1 VIKSDYSVLVVDD
14 EESQRLIL
22 TGHLRKRGFTAASAP
37 SAIAAIEILKDSVV
51 DVVISDYKMPEMTGL
66 QFLSEVKSINPEIN
80 FIIITAFGTVE
91 NAVTAMKKGAYDFIS
106 KPVNLDELDLLLDRL
121 IERQL
126 LISEVKHLREQL
138 SVKKNLQGVI
148 SSSQKMIEI
157 LDVASRVSE
166 SKASVLICGDSGTG
180 KEVLAR
186 AIHSAS
192 LRFDKPFI
200 AVNCAALN
208 ENLIESELFGHE
220 KGAFTGADKQRKGRF
235 ETADGG
241 TLFLDEIGDLPLTTQ
256 IKLLRFLQE
265 SEFER
270 VGGGGTISVD
280 VRIIAATNRN
290 IGKLIKEGKFREDL
304 FYRLNV
310 VNINIPPLRER
321 KEDIPLLIDYFIKK
335 YVSETNKINPAFSRE
350 ALDILMKYR
359 YPGNVR
365 ELENI
370 VHHSLVLARD
380 DIITSKD
387 LPFVVNKLASEN
399 IEEVS
404 YDENLSLPEL
414 VENLEKKL
422 VKDALYKSNGN
433 QSQAAKILSI
443 SERNLRYRLEKWNLK
458 K

>member
-1 VIKSDYSVLVVDD
+1 MIKSDYSVLVVDD

-290 IGKLIKEGKFREDL
+290 IGKLIKEEKFREDL

>member
-1 VIKSDYSVLVVDD
+1 MIKSDYSVLVVDD

-22 TGHLRKRGFTAASAP
+22 TGHLKKRGFTAASAP

-138 SVKKNLQGVI
+138 SEKKNLQGVI

-290 IGKLIKEGKFREDL
+290 IGKLIKEEKFREDL

-335 YVSETNKINPAFSRE
+335 YVSETNKINPAFS
-350 ALDILMKYR
+350 
-359 YPGNVR
+359 
-365 ELENI
+365 
-370 VHHSLVLARD
+370 
-380 DIITSKD
+380 
-387 LPFVVNKLASEN
+387 
-399 IEEVS
+399 
-404 YDENLSLPEL
+404 
-414 VENLEKKL
+414 
-422 VKDALYKSNGN
+422 
-433 QSQAAKILSI
+433 
-443 SERNLRYRLEKWNLK
+443 
-458 K
+458 